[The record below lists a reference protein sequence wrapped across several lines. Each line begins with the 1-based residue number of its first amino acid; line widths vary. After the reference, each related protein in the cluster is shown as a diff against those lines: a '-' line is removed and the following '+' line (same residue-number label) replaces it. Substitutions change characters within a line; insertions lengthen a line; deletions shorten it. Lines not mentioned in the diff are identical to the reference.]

1 MVEADPGPFKDAPVS
16 VLPIRGP
23 RARDEIM
30 RRVGAALAD
39 RPQPGPTSRD
49 YRRTGLPGD
58 VIELFTER
66 AAEYE
71 ASVRRI
77 TPDEL
82 PAAIAGALG
91 QRGARRIAVPPGLP
105 RNWLSDTRAEVER
118 HDDDPPLTVAQLER
132 LDGVVTGCAVAI
144 AETGTVVLD
153 AAPSQGRRVL
163 TLLPDYHLCVVRGD
177 QIVATLAEGLA
188 RLDPTRPQTWISGPS
203 ATSDIE
209 LDRVEGVHGPR
220 TLEVLI
226 VG

>member
-1 MVEADPGPFKDAPVS
+1 VETNPGPSKDAPVS
-16 VLPIRGP
+16 RPPLRGS
-23 RARDEIM
+23 RARDEIL

-39 RPQPGPTSRD
+39 RPQPGPIPRG

-58 VIELFTER
+58 VIELFAER

-77 TPDEL
+77 TPDGL
-82 PAAIAGALG
+82 PAAIAEALR

-105 RNWLSDTRAEVER
+105 GSWLSHTGVEVER
-118 HDDDPPLTVAQLER
+118 HGDDPLLTVAQLER

-144 AETGTVVLD
+144 AETGTIILD
-153 AAPSQGRRVL
+153 AGPGQGRRVL
-163 TLLPDYHLCVVRGD
+163 TLLPDYHLCVVSGD

-188 RLDPTRPQTWISGPS
+188 RLDPGRPQTWISGPS

-220 TLEVLI
+220 TLHILA
-226 VG
+226 GG